1 MKFSLN
7 NKKQIFLSLL
17 LILSLNIIKAFK
29 PDSKKSQGG
38 ITNTDVK
45 KNPHYKKDCEVKEKC
60 RECSF
65 EELKNYFECQITGYK
80 IIKHCRYYDETKL
93 MDEEFYNEPC
103 LENRKLNS
111 VYVFLI
117 ICFVLG
123 GLSFYIRKAHRSMI
137 LSQTLEKLTILRK
150 KA

>member
-1 MKFSLN
+1 MKLPLN
-7 NKKQIFLSLL
+7 NKKQIVLSVL
-17 LILSLNIIKAFK
+17 LILLLNTIEAFK
-29 PDSKKSQGG
+29 SDSKKSQGG

-45 KNPHYKKDCEVKEKC
+45 KNPHYRKDCEVREKC

-65 EELKNYFECQITGYK
+65 EELKNYFECQATGYK
-80 IIKHCRYYDETKL
+80 LIKNCRYYDESKL

-117 ICFVLG
+117 ICIVLG
-123 GLSFYIRKAHRSMI
+123 GLSFYTRKAHRSMI